1 MSDFDEMRTAGA
13 ALRFYENGPA
23 WDGAASVALGGMA
36 FDDPASGTA
45 LLREALARAAGR
57 PVLAPM
63 DGDTWH
69 AYRTVTHSDGSPP
82 FLMEPAAHPH
92 VAGALADAGFVG
104 VADYVS
110 TIMALDT
117 PQTPPAPVDGVAI
130 APWDGTDA
138 QALLEQVFALAGG
151 SFADKQFFKPITREA
166 FLALYLP
173 LLPML
178 DPRLVFLA
186 RDEASGAIN
195 GFLLGYRDP
204 AVPTRGV
211 LKTYAGAR
219 RGIGHLLAHSFH
231 EAARALGCSHVI
243 HALMH
248 ADNVSL
254 VRSGQHGAQVF
265 RRYTLFG
272 QRPATAAPTTAAAAP
287 A

>member
-1 MSDFDEMRTAGA
+1 MSDFDDMHLPGA
-13 ALRFYENGPA
+13 SLRFYEHGPA
-23 WDGAASVALGGMA
+23 WDGVPSVALGALA
-36 FDDPASGTA
+36 FESGETGAA
-45 LLREALARAAGR
+45 LLREATARAGGR

-69 AYRTVTHSDGSPP
+69 AYRTVVESDGSPP

-92 VAGALADAGFVG
+92 VAEALALAGFSR

-117 PQTPPAPVDGVAI
+117 PQGLPAPVEGVTVAS
-130 APWDGTDA
+130 WDGQNA
-138 QALLEQVFALAGG
+138 QPLLEQVFAFAGG

-173 LLPML
+173 LLPLL

-186 RDEASGAIN
+186 HDADGAVV

-204 AVPTRGV
+204 AVPTRAV

-219 RGIGHLLAHSFH
+219 RGIGHLLASRFH
-231 EAARALGCSHVI
+231 DAARALGCTQVI

-248 ADNVSL
+248 ADNISL
-254 VRSGQHGAQVF
+254 VRSGQHGAEVF
-265 RRYTLFG
+265 RRYALFG
-272 QRPATAAPTTAAAAP
+272 HRAAP

>member
-1 MSDFDEMRTAGA
+1 MSDFDELRTDGA
-13 ALRFYENGPA
+13 ALRFYDHGPA
-23 WDGAASVALGGMA
+23 WDGAASVALGAMA

-45 LLREALARAAGR
+45 LLREALARAGGR

-69 AYRTVTHSDGSPP
+69 AYRTVTTSDGSPP
-82 FLMEPAAHPH
+82 FLLEPAAQPH
-92 VAGALADAGFVG
+92 VAEALAGAGFVP
-104 VADYVS
+104 VAEYVS

-117 PQTPPAPVDGVAI
+117 PQTPPAPVEGVSI
-130 APWDGTDA
+130 APWDGKDA
-138 QALLEQVFALAGG
+138 QPLLERVFALAGG
-151 SFADKQFFKPITREA
+151 SFADKQFFKPITRDQ

-186 RDEASGAIN
+186 REEAGGAII

-204 AVPTRGV
+204 AVPTRAV

-219 RGIGHLLAHSFH
+219 RGVGHLLAHSFH
-231 EAARALGCSHVI
+231 EAARELGCSHVI

-272 QRPATAAPTTAAAAP
+272 HRPPTAAEAA
-287 A
+287 